1 MPNQDKYLDRLRK
14 VADGS
19 LNLNLSA
26 EELES
31 FNRLDE
37 AAGMDS
43 LSLLE
48 FISGVEKEF
57 GVTLAEDELRIE
69 VLADLPAL
77 AGRLKSRC

>member
-1 MPNQDKYLDRLRK
+1 MPNQDEYLDRLRR

-19 LNLNLSA
+19 LNLGLSA

-77 AGRLKSRC
+77 ASRLKSRC